1 MLSKKIIRTLKSMDT
16 QEFQKALSV
25 FSLQYMLLSLPKISY
40 LPSLSLNFYAHKM
53 ISDLFH
59 NFGQSYIL

>member
-1 MLSKKIIRTLKSMDT
+1 MDT